1 MTWNAEMGRLN
12 RRELLTAAGALAGA
26 GVLGLGTLTRGDDGT
41 PEGPFK
47 LGLQSYSLR
56 GLVGK
61 DGKPDLA
68 LALEATKELGV
79 HYWEAFPAHVPIE
92 GPARGGGAV
101 KSAMD
106 AAKVTLS
113 GYGVVSLGT
122 DMAANRRIF
131 EFAKRM
137 GVEYLSADPDPKAM
151 DGVDRLVEAFDIG
164 VGIHNHGPGHRYSSI
179 ESIKKVIEGHHPRV
193 GCCIDTGHFLR
204 SKIDPVDAAQAFTGR
219 IYGVHLKD
227 VKDAKT
233 FTILGKGDLRL
244 HELLKTLAKEKYHYC
259 LAIEYEENPDKPMDD
274 IKACLATARHAIAE
288 VCKA

>member
-1 MTWNAEMGRLN
+1 MTRDAGLGRIN
-12 RRELLTAAGALAGA
+12 RREWLTAAGALAGA
-26 GVLGLGTLTRGDDGT
+26 SAVGYTSLSRGDEGT

-56 GLVGK
+56 GLVK

-79 HYWEAFPAHVPIE
+79 HYWEAFPAHVPLE
-92 GPARGGGAV
+92 GPSRGGGPV
-101 KSAMD
+101 KAAMD
-106 AAKVTLS
+106 AAKVTLA
-113 GYGVVSLGT
+113 GYGVVPLGL
-122 DMAANRRIF
+122 DAAANRQFF

-137 GVEYLSADPDPKAM
+137 GIEYLSADPDPKAM
-151 DGVDRLVEAFDIG
+151 DGIDRLIEAYGIG

-179 ESIKKVIEGHHPRV
+179 ESIKKVIDGHHPKM

-204 SKIDPVDAAQAFTGR
+204 SKIDPVDAAMAFAGR
-219 IYGVHLKD
+219 TYGVHLKD
-227 VKDAKT
+227 VKNAET

-244 HELLKTLAKEKYHYC
+244 VDLLKVLAKEKYHYC

-274 IKACLATARHAIAE
+274 LKACLATARHAIAE
-288 VCKA
+288 VAKA